1 MPIQL
6 SEREI
11 GFDPAAIGFPSIGG
25 CRAIVLVTATGLF
38 GLHLSGTSSAQ
49 KEQNFAQFVTGHPQG
64 GAAAKR
70 SLYIAARVGGNS
82 QHTSSGE
89 CYAEIKKY
97 AAALGYNG
105 PTYWADLSNVNGI
118 SAYVYFDGVGNN
130 TCVIS
135 TRTWSDPA
143 DAVAGNKSAYAVGP
157 DRAMALGGAPAQTYN
172 NNLSVAGLTAIYPT
186 KVPD

>member
-11 GFDPAAIGFPSIGG
+11 GYDVAAIGFPSIGG
-25 CRAIVLVTATGLF
+25 CRAIVLVTAGGLF
-38 GLHLSGTSSAQ
+38 GLHLSGTSTPQ
-49 KEQNFAQFVTGHPQG
+49 KEQNFVQFVTGHPQG

-70 SLYIAARVGGNS
+70 NLYIAARVGGNS
-82 QHTSSGE
+82 QHTNAGE
-89 CYAEIKKY
+89 CYAEIKRY

-105 PTYWADLSNVNGI
+105 SIYWADLSNVNGI
-118 SAYVYFDGVGNN
+118 SAYVCFDSVANS
-130 TCVIS
+130 TCIIS
-135 TRTWSDPA
+135 TRTWNDPA
-143 DAVAGNKSAYAVGP
+143 DSVVGNKSPYANGP

-172 NNLSVAGLTAIYPT
+172 NNLNVAGLSAIYPT